1 MVNYNKKM
9 PVMFVSLLLLT
20 NSLQYAIIIRV

>member
-9 PVMFVSLLLLT
+9 PVMFASLLLLT